1 MGGTGAAAAEEDG
14 GGRVEDGKAGAK
26 TSLIRVHPCASVV
39 MWPTR
44 TNFLTTD
51 PSSVAVL
58 RRVDGHGSTG

>member
-1 MGGTGAAAAEEDG
+1 
-14 GGRVEDGKAGAK
+14 
-26 TSLIRVHPCASVV
+26 VV